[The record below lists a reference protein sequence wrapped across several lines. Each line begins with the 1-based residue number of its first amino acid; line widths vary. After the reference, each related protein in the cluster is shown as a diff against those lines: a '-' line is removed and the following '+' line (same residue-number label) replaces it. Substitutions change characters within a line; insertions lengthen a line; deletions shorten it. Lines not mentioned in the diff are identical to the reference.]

1 MTVTSRRE
9 TYDPESRTSVV
20 GTSVP
25 RLDGRAKVTATA
37 RYAEDIIPRGT
48 LHAAVHRGAR
58 AHARLLGIHT
68 ARAESI
74 AGVVAVLTGADLER
88 WLGERVR
95 SGPAFADQ
103 PILAVERVRYVG
115 EPVAVVVA
123 ETREAARQAASQIE
137 VEYADLPA
145 IHDARAA
152 IQEGAPLVHDVLRP
166 AHVFKDL
173 AHLAGQS
180 GTNVAYTYTLRRGD
194 AEAALQRASHTV
206 EAVYT
211 SPPVSHAAI
220 EPHATVA
227 WVEDDTLQVVS
238 ATQTP
243 SYVREALAA
252 ILDVPLHRVRVRV
265 PYLGGGFGAKM
276 YDRLEPLVGVLA
288 WRLRRPVAMV
298 LSREEVFVITSKH
311 GVSARMRLGA
321 EADGTLL
328 AAVAD
333 VVWDTG
339 AYADIGPRI
348 TSKSGM
354 VAAGPYR
361 TPNVSIDSRLVYTNK
376 VSAGPYR
383 GFGVP
388 QMIWAHECAVDEL
401 ARAQGR
407 DPYELRRHNL
417 LREGELF
424 ATGTPMH
431 SAAVV
436 ECLDR
441 VAEAVRWRDPRP
453 AADAR
458 YAYGKGI
465 AVGVK
470 AVITPTIS
478 GAVVQ
483 LNADASAT
491 ILSSTVE
498 MGQGS
503 STIMPQIVAET
514 LGLDASR
521 VSMVQPD
528 TAVTP
533 YDTITAGSRSTYHMG
548 NAVRL
553 AAERVR
559 DQLFETAAAAL
570 ECAPEDLVLRDA
582 AVSQRGNPSARIAIP
597 DIFDRRLGS
606 RGTTLTGEVT
616 YQTQWVPFDKH
627 TGQSPAVT
635 EHWFA
640 AAAAAEVRVDRW
652 TGRIHLL
659 RLAVAGD
666 VGRAINPD
674 QCRHQ
679 LEGAAIMGVGQALF
693 DEMVF
698 EEGQLING
706 SFLDYQLPSVLDL
719 PDELIAIIVEDPH
732 RAGPFGAKGVGET
745 GILTTSP
752 AIANALA
759 DATGVRLRSL
769 PLSAER
775 VLAALEASDGG

>member
-1 MTVTSRRE
+1 MTTTRRD
-9 TYDPESRTSVV
+9 TYDPESTTSVV

-25 RLDGRAKVTATA
+25 RADGRAKVTAAA
-37 RYAEDIIPRGT
+37 RYAEDLIPRGA
-48 LHAAVHRGAR
+48 LHAAVHRSSR
-58 AHARLLGIHT
+58 PHARIVSIDAHRAQGIQ
-68 ARAESI
+68 
-74 AGVVAVLTGADLER
+74 GVVAMLTGADLETM
-88 WLGERVR
+88 LGERIR

-103 PILAVERVRYVG
+103 PILALERVRYVG
-115 EPVAVVVA
+115 EPIAVVVA
-123 ETREAARQAASQIE
+123 ETRAVARHAASQID
-137 VEYADLPA
+137 VEYEDLPA
-145 IHDARAA
+145 IHEARAA
-152 IQEGAPLVHDVLRP
+152 IEPDAPLVHDVLRP
-166 AHVFKDL
+166 SHVFKDL

-194 AEAALQRASHTV
+194 AKAALERASHTV
-206 EAVYT
+206 DAVYT

-220 EPHATVA
+220 ELHVTLA
-227 WVEDDTLQVVS
+227 WLEADTLQVVS

-243 SYVREALAA
+243 SYVREALAR
-252 ILDVPLHRVRVRV
+252 ILDVPLHGVRVRV
-265 PYLGGGFGAKM
+265 PYLGGGFGAKI

-288 WRLRRPVAMV
+288 WRLRKPVAMV

-311 GVSARMRLGA
+311 GVSAQMRVGA
-321 EADGTLL
+321 EPDGRLL
-328 AAVAD
+328 AVVAD

-354 VAAGPYR
+354 VAGGPYR

-388 QMIWAHECAVDEL
+388 QVIWAHECAVDEL

-407 DPYELRRHNL
+407 DPYAFRRENL
-417 LREGELF
+417 LREGEEF
-424 ATGTPMH
+424 ATGTRMH

-441 VAEAVRWRDPRP
+441 VGEAVDWHAPRRP
-453 AADAR
+453 GDGR

-503 STIMPQIVAET
+503 ATIMPQIVAET

-533 YDTITAGSRSTYHMG
+533 YDTLTAGSRSTYHMG

-559 DQLFETAAAAL
+559 DQLFETASAAL
-570 ECAPEDLVLRDA
+570 ECAPEDLLLRDA
-582 AVSQRGNPSARIAIP
+582 AVSVRGNAGARITIP
-597 DIFDRRLGS
+597 EIFDCRLGS

-616 YQTQWVPFDKH
+616 HQTHWIPFDKH
-627 TGQSPAVT
+627 TGQSPSVT

-640 AAAAAEVRVDRW
+640 AATAAEIRVDRW
-652 TGRIHLL
+652 TGRIKVLK
-659 RLAVAGD
+659 LAVAGD
-666 VGRAINPD
+666 VGRAINPA
-674 QCRHQ
+674 QVRYQ
-679 LEGAAIMGVGQALF
+679 LEGGAIMGLGQALF

-698 EEGQLING
+698 EEGQLVNG
-706 SFLDYQLPSVLDL
+706 TFLDYQLPSVLDL

-775 VLAALEASDGG
+775 VLTALEEAGHAG